1 MTFSVEK
8 FSKALHQLTPS
19 QQFLIAY
26 SGGLDSHV
34 LLHSL
39 VSLRQQYAHL
49 QLRAI
54 HINHHLNASAAKWA
68 AHCQQICQD
77 WQVDFLLRDV
87 QIDLHDDRGIEA
99 AARTERYAIFSELL
113 RENECLLTAHQQTDQ
128 AETVLLQLFR
138 GAGVK
143 GLSSMPP
150 KIPFAKGCLL
160 RPLLSFSRDELYQ
173 YAIEQQLRWLEDS
186 SNIDVRFNRNFIRHK
201 VMPVLLE
208 RWPSLPQTLARSA
221 KNFAE
226 ADELLT
232 TLAEQ
237 DFSAIQT
244 SELNQILIPPLLNL
258 PESQQLNVLRYW
270 LTQLNLI

>member
-99 AARTERYAIFSELL
+99 AARTERYAIF
-113 RENECLLTAHQQTDQ
+113 
-128 AETVLLQLFR
+128 
-138 GAGVK
+138 
-143 GLSSMPP
+143 
-150 KIPFAKGCLL
+150 
-160 RPLLSFSRDELYQ
+160 
-173 YAIEQQLRWLEDS
+173 
-186 SNIDVRFNRNFIRHK
+186 
-201 VMPVLLE
+201 
-208 RWPSLPQTLARSA
+208 
-221 KNFAE
+221 
-226 ADELLT
+226 
-232 TLAEQ
+232 
-237 DFSAIQT
+237 
-244 SELNQILIPPLLNL
+244 
-258 PESQQLNVLRYW
+258 
-270 LTQLNLI
+270 